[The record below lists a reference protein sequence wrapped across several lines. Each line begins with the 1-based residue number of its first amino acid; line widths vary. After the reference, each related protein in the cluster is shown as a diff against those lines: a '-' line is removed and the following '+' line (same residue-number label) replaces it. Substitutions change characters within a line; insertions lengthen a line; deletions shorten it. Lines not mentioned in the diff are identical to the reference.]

1 MELMT
6 KGEVCAALS
15 LSERTLENYV
25 RTGRFPAPVLLGRRA
40 TWAAKAVENWKQK
53 AYEAQ
58 LAFEPRKVPGVH
70 VQSGVLPLRSA
81 GARR

>member
-6 KGEVCAALS
+6 KREVCAALS

-40 TWAAKAVENWKQK
+40 TWAAKAVENWKQR
-53 AYEAQ
+53 AYQAQ
-58 LAFEPRKVPGVH
+58 LAFEPRKVRVH
-70 VQSGVLPLRSA
+70 VQSGVPPLRSA
-81 GARR
+81 SARR